1 MKLHQVTLAPAAGA
15 RIEFR
20 PRVFSFSFHVPHLH
34 AGGDGS
40 SSTLAR
46 WSSMITSRLV
56 LLRQLDPAACTQSSG
71 GWAQEVLLVSQVC
84 CLSSLE

>member
-20 PRVFSFSFHVPHLH
+20 PRVFSFSFHVPHRN
-34 AGGDGS
+34 AGGDWRGDAV
-40 SSTLAR
+40 AR
-46 WSSMITSRLV
+46 WSSMIPSRLV